1 MSKPGLHL
9 INVSSL
15 SFIKKKIF
23 FSNFKFFKY
32 SYTTGYGVFYWLL
45 TQWGSFF
52 TLCLLI
58 QWEYNLWIFIIKIFW
73 EHVDWNYPQFHT
85 EFVGIK
91 ILSPLSSIRLFL
103 PLFPYFSINFIFH
116 KPENCR
122 FIHSKYFCQFTL
134 FFNWIIHIYIAIFL
148 CSSNI
153 SCRLPA
159 IENKDITG
167 ELKQGGQMRSH
178 SLIIF
183 PSIILI

>member
-1 MSKPGLHL
+1 MSKAGLHL

-15 SFIKKKIF
+15 SFIKKKKLF

-73 EHVDWNYPQFHT
+73 EHVDWNYPQIHT

-91 ILSPLSSIRLFL
+91 ILSPLSSISFL
-103 PLFPYFSINFIFH
+103 LPIFPVSFH
-116 KPENCR
+116 
-122 FIHSKYFCQFTL
+122 
-134 FFNWIIHIYIAIFL
+134 
-148 CSSNI
+148 
-153 SCRLPA
+153 
-159 IENKDITG
+159 
-167 ELKQGGQMRSH
+167 
-178 SLIIF
+178 IF
-183 PSIILI
+183 PSILFFTSLKIVDLSIANIFANLHCFSTELYKSI

>member
-85 EFVGIK
+85 EFIGIK
-91 ILSPLSSIRLFL
+91 ILSPLSSISFL
-103 PLFPYFSINFIFH
+103 LPIFPVNFH
-116 KPENCR
+116 
-122 FIHSKYFCQFTL
+122 
-134 FFNWIIHIYIAIFL
+134 
-148 CSSNI
+148 
-153 SCRLPA
+153 
-159 IENKDITG
+159 
-167 ELKQGGQMRSH
+167 
-178 SLIIF
+178 IF
-183 PSIILI
+183 PSILFFTSLKIVDLSIANIFANLYCFSTELYKSI